1 MYATNVAPTGRFCD
15 AHGRAATLRILR
27 AVVLWMRATYTL
39 LRMRTT
45 TDCFGIQQT
54 SGIDHTQNAE
64 ICTTWQ
70 ISSCPTKD
78 LADFGTLHP
87 DQLSL
92 CTIAITF
99 IPGMGYGPEGP
110 ELRD

>member
-1 MYATNVAPTGRFCD
+1 
-15 AHGRAATLRILR
+15 
-27 AVVLWMRATYTL
+27 MRATYTL

-70 ISSCPTKD
+70 ISSCPTTD

-110 ELRD
+110 ELRDTESTVY